1 MSKSGIPEHENG
13 KENNERTFFSC
24 IDTMFLI
31 SIIQSNTRVVSIATV
46 FLKKAAIIIV
56 VLSQKTFHWQLNEV
70 IASVM

>member
-1 MSKSGIPEHENG
+1 
-13 KENNERTFFSC
+13 
-24 IDTMFLI
+24 MFLI
-31 SIIQSNTRVVSIATV
+31 SIIQSDTRVVSIATV